1 VEKNSIAG
9 YAVLG
14 IAVGL
19 GICIAGLSVS
29 NAVYKLRASQRYVTV
44 KGLAEREVD
53 ADLVVWPLTFEVASS
68 DLNDLQKQVDAKRQT
83 VRQFLTAA
91 GFEEAEISQAAPRIR
106 DTESEVQYGQAVPPK
121 FRYIAQATLTLR
133 TNKVPVVKAAIEKA
147 GELIGKGI
155 VLVGEN
161 YGRTTE
167 FLFTGLNEIKPAM
180 IEEATKN
187 AHKAAEQFAKDSGS
201 KVGKIRSASQGLFT
215 ITDRDM
221 NSPDKKNV
229 RVVTTVEYYLND

>member
-1 VEKNSIAG
+1 MEKNSIAG

-29 NAVYKLRASQRYVTV
+29 NAVYKLRASQRFVTV

-83 VRQFLTAA
+83 VRQFLTGA
-91 GFEEAEISQAAPRIR
+91 GFEEAEISQATPRIR
-106 DTESEVQYGQAVPPK
+106 DTESEVQYGQSVPPK

-133 TNKVPVVKAAIEKA
+133 TNKVPVVTAAIEKA

-167 FLFTGLNEIKPAM
+167 FLFTGLNEIKPPM

-187 AHKAAEQFAKDSGS
+187 ARKAAEQFAKDSGS

-221 NSPDKKNV
+221 NSPDRKNV